1 MATERITIK
10 LPPGFEPAR
19 HGKALA
25 KLIDDKYG
33 DGFEVEHIDPV
44 KGTATATRQAAI
56 TEVTAGQDTGQE
68 SESFDVKL
76 ARGAKPADGDR
87 ISTKL
92 EDQYPGFYVTSFEPF
107 LGKATLTKLDE
118 ASARCRGAVAVAL
131 SVKPWQVQVAPR
143 TDGGFELKLP
153 HSYLPSKHDE
163 KLEEVATAVVG
174 EFGWTVRTNPQ
185 RLVASIV
192 PGLPPT
198 FPGMIPYPLKDLK
211 KAPRDRVQLGW
222 KLAKPGEA
230 DGVPLWLDFDAMP
243 HCQVSGVSGSG
254 KTVTLNALVT
264 GALAGGCEVA
274 VLDVVHKQVDFL
286 WMRDFCRRGGWGCES
301 LRHTVACI
309 TMLYKEGERR
319 ANVIAKHGVTKWT
332 ELPPSEQFPPILI
345 LIDEVT
351 GLIQLDDVPKGLP
364 KDHPLVTEAQ
374 QSNLLRQTL
383 LGYMKKIAAE
393 MRFVG
398 LRLVL
403 SSQVSSTNTGVPT
416 SLRMN
421 LGHKFLL
428 GSNPTSNNRKLSLSD
443 PTSVPEVPANVRE
456 DEKASRGVGVA
467 EMEAQAPCVFKSY
480 YASTDDYRKHL
491 LSVGVKTR
499 TDYSPTQSEINRYT
513 PSLDEGVDVSS
524 ADDSVFD
531 NGRGIASTVPKRR
544 SPKAVPAGAVASAP
558 GAGAGAVSAE
568 FKSSETCN
576 TCDGPIDAM
585 TGNCHCSW

>member
-1 MATERITIK
+1 MATERITIR
-10 LPPGFEPAR
+10 LPAGFEPAR

-33 DGFEVEHIDPV
+33 EGFEVEHIDPV

-56 TEVTAGQDTGQE
+56 TEVTAGQDSGPE
-68 SESFDVKL
+68 PESFDVKL
-76 ARGAKPADGDR
+76 ARGAKPSDGDR
-87 ISTKL
+87 VSTKL

-118 ASARCRGAVAVAL
+118 ASARCRGAVAASL
-131 SVKPWQVQVAPR
+131 SVKPWQVQVTPR
-143 TDGGFELKLP
+143 SDGGFDLSLP
-153 HSYLPSKHDE
+153 QSYLPSKHDE

-174 EFGWTVRTNPQ
+174 EFGWTVQTNPQ
-185 RLVASIV
+185 KLAASIV

-198 FPGMIPYPLKDLK
+198 FPGVIPYPLKELA

-222 KLAKPGEA
+222 RLAKPGHD
-230 DGVPLWLDFDAMP
+230 DGEPLWLDFDSAP
-243 HCQVSGVSGSG
+243 HSQISGTSGSG
-254 KTVTLNALVT
+254 KSVLLNSLVT
-264 GALAGGCEVA
+264 SALAGGTEVA
-274 VLDVVHKQVDFL
+274 VLDLPHKAVDFF
-286 WMRDFCRRGGWGCES
+286 WMRDFCRPGGWGCDS
-301 LRHTVACI
+301 LRHTVASI

-319 ANVIAKHGVTKWT
+319 ANLIAKHGVTKWI
-332 ELPPSEQFPPILI
+332 ELPPKAQFPPILI
-345 LIDEVT
+345 LVDEVT

-364 KDHPLVTEAQ
+364 KEHPLVTEAQ
-374 QSNLLRQTL
+374 EANLLRQTL
-383 LGYMKKIAAE
+383 LGYLKKIAAE

-421 LGHKFLL
+421 LANKVLM

-467 EMEAQAPCVFKSY
+467 EMEAQAPSVFKSY
-480 YASTDDYRKHL
+480 YASADDYRECL
-491 LSVGVKTR
+491 LAIGVKTR
-499 TDYSPTQSEINRYT
+499 TDYSPTQSEVNRYT
-513 PSLDEGVDVSS
+513 PSLDDGGGIEAGDTS
-524 ADDSVFD
+524 AFD
-531 NGRGIASTVPKRR
+531 NGRGVASTIPKRR
-544 SPKAVPAGAVASAP
+544 STKAAPVGAAAGP
-558 GAGAGAVSAE
+558 GAGSGSVSAD
-568 FKSSETCN
+568 FKASETCN
-576 TCDGPIDAM
+576 TCDGPIDAL